1 MNPSDQAG
9 RGQRNG
15 WATLLPVRDR
25 THRVEWDEHRPLAR
39 LAGYGILLIS
49 GLDAHWSRASENALA
64 RDCRRPRLDALTVQ
78 EASAI
83 LGDDP
88 ASQRLLRRH
97 SITRARA
104 LHERSRG
111 LRLLDRPDEAIDT
124 GLAALLL
131 QGEAERAW
139 RDYLTSRGEL
149 T

>member
-1 MNPSDQAG
+1 MSTPEPTANG
-9 RGQRNG
+9 RRNG
-15 WATLLPVRDR
+15 WATLLPTRDR
-25 THRVEWDEHRPLAR
+25 TDRAEWDEHRPLAR

-49 GLDAHWSRASENALA
+49 GLDGHWSRASENALA
-64 RDCRRPRLDALTVQ
+64 RDCRQPRLDALTVT

-104 LHERSRG
+104 LHERSRD
-111 LRLLDRPDEAIDT
+111 LRLLDRPEESLDT
-124 GLAALLL
+124 ALAALLL
-131 QGEAERAW
+131 HGEAERAW

-149 T
+149 R

>member
-1 MNPSDQAG
+1 MNPPDQAG

-15 WATLLPVRDR
+15 WATLLPARDR
-25 THRVEWDEHRPLAR
+25 THRAEWDEHRPLAR
-39 LAGYGILLIS
+39 LAGYGLLLIS
-49 GLDAHWSRASENALA
+49 GLDGHWSRASENALA
-64 RDCRRPRLDALTVQ
+64 RDRQRLRLDALTVQ

-104 LHERSRG
+104 LHARSRA
-111 LRLLDRPDEAIDT
+111 LRLLDRPEEAIDT
-124 GLAALLL
+124 GLAGLLL

-139 RDYLTSRGEL
+139 RDYLRATGR
-149 T
+149 TA